1 MHVFHSLCSPLISG
15 RDMCILVWKPSLC
28 SVFKLLDEYLHIQR
42 FWMFLRWRQSFLQKF
57 VWWLVGQIM
66 IHIWDVLGNF
76 VKSKIIRKKL
86 LMCVHCK
93 VRHPEYVGIGAETHE
108 QKWPYNMFAPQFTW
122 KITKS
127 TFFFVS
133 FCNILVDSTSVKWFE
148 PSWQCWSVNI
158 LNSCRLTKWSQ
169 QA

>member
-1 MHVFHSLCSPLISG
+1 MCCSSHYSTRSLCRMMHVFHSLCSPLISG
-15 RDMCILVWKPSLC
+15 RDMCVLVWKPSLC

-108 QKWPYNMFAPQFTW
+108 QKWPYPGILLINLGW
-122 KITKS
+122 
-127 TFFFVS
+127 
-133 FCNILVDSTSVKWFE
+133 ILVTTVRCVYTYV
-148 PSWQCWSVNI
+148 Q
-158 LNSCRLTKWSQ
+158 RLI
-169 QA
+169 AFP